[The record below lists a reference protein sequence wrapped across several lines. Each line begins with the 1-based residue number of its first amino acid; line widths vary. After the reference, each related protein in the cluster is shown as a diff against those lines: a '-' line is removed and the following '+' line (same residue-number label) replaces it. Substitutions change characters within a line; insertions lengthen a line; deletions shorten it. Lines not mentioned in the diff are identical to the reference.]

1 MANKPLDTTFV
12 DKALR
17 FAVDAHAGT
26 ERRGKGFPYVIH
38 PFEVVSIVSTMTSD
52 PELLAAAALHDT
64 VEDTDVEVSLIEK
77 EFGKRVADIVK
88 SESDDIDP
96 NLPESQTWHARK
108 NAAICRLASA
118 SRDAKIVALG
128 DKLSNMRAIWRDYKE
143 KGDELWKI
151 FHVSDKISHEWH
163 YRGLAESLSD
173 LKDTFAYEE
182 FVRLIDDVF
191 GSTLGMPLHYINID
205 EYKLS
210 GAGFTAQSYNSK
222 DGEWMIKLYG
232 DFVPEGI
239 PVRELQVAK
248 EVEALGFNTPQAG
261 RLLTDGKRRGSEFR
275 RINGK
280 VSFFTAVSREPY
292 RLEEFARRFASECKK
307 LHSTP
312 CNKEVFKSAVE
323 IFKERIKLCPHFT
336 DAEKLK
342 MVEFV
347 YSLPRTDT
355 CLHGDLHMGN
365 IITDGTKDYWIDLGD
380 FSYGNPYFD
389 LGCFYLTCNMS
400 LPDMAIEQFH
410 NDKPTLERIWKA
422 FAREYFGADADLEEI
437 EVLMRKCAALMFV
450 YYSTRDKMYPFMR
463 EIIENNLLK

>member
-1 MANKPLDTTFV
+1 MANKPLDTAFV

-38 PFEVVSIVSTMTSD
+38 PFEVVSIVATMTSD

-77 EFGKRVADIVK
+77 EFGRRVADIVR
-88 SESDDIDP
+88 SESDEVDP
-96 NLPESQTWHARK
+96 SVPESLTWHARK
-108 NAAICRLASA
+108 KAAITRLSAA

-151 FHVSDKISHEWH
+151 FHITDKISHEWH
-163 YRGLAESLSD
+163 YRGLADSLSE
-173 LKDTFAYEE
+173 LRGTFAYEE
-182 FVRLIDDVF
+182 FTRLIDDVF
-191 GSTLGMPLHYINID
+191 GSTLGMPLHYVNLD
-205 EYKLS
+205 DYVPS

-222 DGEWMIKLYG
+222 DGRWMIKLYS

-248 EVEALGFNTPQAG
+248 EVAALGFKTPQAG

-275 RINGK
+275 RVPGK

-292 RLEEFARRFASECKK
+292 RLEEFARRFAEACRK

-312 CNKEVFKSAVE
+312 CNKAFFKSAVD

-336 DAEKLK
+336 DTEKLK
-342 MVEFV
+342 MLEFV

-365 IITDGTKDYWIDLGD
+365 IITNGEEDFWIDLGD

-389 LGCFYLTCNMS
+389 LGMFYLTCNMS
-400 LPDMAIEQFH
+400 LPDMAMEQFH
-410 NDKPTLERIWKA
+410 NDKPTLEHIWEV
-422 FAREYFGADADLEEI
+422 FAGEYFGEGADMEEI
-437 EVLMRKCAALMFV
+437 TVTVKKCAALMFV
-450 YYSTRDKMYPFMR
+450 YFCTRDRMYPFMR
-463 EIIENNLLK
+463 EIIEKNLLR